1 MHIDLNA
8 DLGEGCGDDA
18 AILRYV
24 SSANI
29 ACGWHAGDARTMRDT
44 ARAALAHGVA
54 LGAHPSFPDRAH
66 FGRRAMQRA
75 PAHVYQDMLDQ
86 IGALDEIVREEGGQ
100 LQHVK
105 PHGALYN
112 QAAGD
117 EALAEA
123 IARAVHDYHPGLK
136 LVGLAGGALV
146 RQARK
151 DAPAPTD
158 ARVAEATGQA
168 ARQGRAYRELFQLV
182 RDALTRAEAGTPQVQ
197 AIDAEDAGY
206 TDDSRAG

>member
-75 PAHVYQDMLDQ
+75 PAQVYQDMLDQ
-86 IGALDEIVREEGGQ
+86 IGALDEIVRDR
-100 LQHVK
+100 L
-105 PHGALYN
+105 N
-112 QAAGD
+112 
-117 EALAEA
+117 EALLDLWARTGKTIVFVTHSIPEA
-123 IARAVHDYHPGLK
+123 VYLSTKIVVMSPRPGRITKIIDSPLPRERPLEIRDTPEFIAVAQEVREGL
-136 LVGLAGGALV
+136 
-146 RQARK
+146 
-151 DAPAPTD
+151 
-158 ARVAEATGQA
+158 
-168 ARQGRAYRELFQLV
+168 REGHSY
-182 RDALTRAEAGTPQVQ
+182 D
-197 AIDAEDAGY
+197 
-206 TDDSRAG
+206 

>member
-8 DLGEGCGDDA
+8 DPGEGCGDDA

-75 PAHVYQDMLDQ
+75 EVA
-86 IGALDEIVREEGGQ
+86 RERAARRGG
-100 LQHVK
+100 
-105 PHGALYN
+105 
-112 QAAGD
+112 GD
-117 EALAEA
+117 
-123 IARAVHDYHPGLK
+123 
-136 LVGLAGGALV
+136 
-146 RQARK
+146 
-151 DAPAPTD
+151 
-158 ARVAEATGQA
+158 TGQCNSA
-168 ARQGRAYRELFQLV
+168 AC
-182 RDALTRAEAGTPQVQ
+182 
-197 AIDAEDAGY
+197 
-206 TDDSRAG
+206 